1 MIIRQ
6 RLRYTVLTVILLFT
20 AICILINLSGCE
32 GMACAEG
39 TIYDKSTEEPLD
51 SVQCK
56 VLTAENQI
64 GISDS
69 IGHYDVCN
77 DFGGCVPDCPDIVLN
92 FQNKV
97 TKQQKLKT
105 HATNNQFILKWKIKA
120 GGPRPV

>member
-6 RLRYTVLTVILLFT
+6 RLRYTVLTAILLST
-20 AICILINLSGCE
+20 AICTLINLSGCE

-77 DFGGCVPDCPDIVLN
+77 DFGGCVPDCPDIVVE
-92 FQNKV
+92 FS
-97 TKQQKLKT
+97 KQGYKT
-105 HATNNQFILKWKIKA
+105 TKIKN
-120 GGPRPV
+120 PRYEQPIYLEVEN